1 MKSQSKSLIQFSW
14 SFEFHIDSLW
24 AHCVHCQS
32 IFNDRN
38 SCMRQIEFWG
48 CVCKYSWSIGLQ
60 IVIWTRM
67 VCTVCFLAWRSL
79 NFERVQIFFS
89 NWIAHYFLRHAWG
102 ALYVLFRDG
111 KFLHEA
117 VGILRLC
124 KCSTSIGLQIVNLDT
139 HGRLNF
145 EAVWILSTWGSL
157 NFERVQIFYINWI
170 ADCFRGHAWGALS
183 ALFRD
188 GKFLLE
194 ADGIF
199 RLCKYSQAFQYIS
212 VCPPS

>member
-1 MKSQSKSLIQFSW
+1 MCANILDQLDCRLLS
-14 SFEFHIDSLW
+14 
-24 AHCVHCQS
+24 
-32 IFNDRN
+32 
-38 SCMRQIEFWG
+38 
-48 CVCKYSWSIGLQ
+48 
-60 IVIWTRM
+60 WTRM
-67 VCTVCFLAWRSL
+67 VCTVFFLAWRSL

-102 ALYVLFRDG
+102 ALHVLFRDG

-124 KCSTSIGLQIVNLDT
+124 KFSTSIGLQIVNLDT

>member
-1 MKSQSKSLIQFSW
+1 
-14 SFEFHIDSLW
+14 
-24 AHCVHCQS
+24 
-32 IFNDRN
+32 
-38 SCMRQIEFWG
+38 
-48 CVCKYSWSIGLQ
+48 VCANILDQLDCRLLS
-60 IVIWTRM
+60 WTRM